1 MVRGTIP
8 YSNVCFIHCNR
19 KCYRCIDIEAC
30 KGIGMWLGK
39 IAIIMYLFSI
49 SLLFSGYFIDNAYGL
64 NLFSGITFD
73 SLDVIANKQ
82 VVDQEIS
89 VDLIF
94 GDFIA
99 GVRVMFGIIT
109 GDTIAQAF
117 TLIPSFDEMW
127 LLLVRIIFTLSSAML
142 WIFVVTGRSV

>member
-1 MVRGTIP
+1 
-8 YSNVCFIHCNR
+8 
-19 KCYRCIDIEAC
+19 
-30 KGIGMWLGK
+30 MWMGK
-39 IAIIMYLFSI
+39 IAIIMYLFSV

-64 NLFSGITFD
+64 NLFTGVTFD
-73 SLDVIANKQ
+73 ALDAIANKQ

-89 VDLIF
+89 IDLIF

-117 TLIPSFDEMW
+117 NLIPSFNEVW